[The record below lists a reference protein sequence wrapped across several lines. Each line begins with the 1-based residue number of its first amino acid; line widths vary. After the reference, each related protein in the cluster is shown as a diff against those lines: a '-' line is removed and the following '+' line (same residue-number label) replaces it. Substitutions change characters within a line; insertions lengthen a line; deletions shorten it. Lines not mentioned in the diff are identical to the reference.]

1 MAMTARECLEL
12 HALYESTPKEVVA
25 SNINRIF
32 GYYDIERTTSRFNPG
47 NKRTRVLCKI
57 TDTCRYTVLGW
68 MNLSR
73 EDVRIPL
80 LKLCV
85 IAETFGV
92 NITDLLS
99 SDPSWYLDNEQLRKR
114 LDILVEHM
122 TEELK

>member
-1 MAMTARECLEL
+1 MAMTARECLDL
-12 HALYESTPKEVVA
+12 HALYESTPKEVIA
-25 SNINRIF
+25 DNINRLF
-32 GYYDIERTTSRFNPG
+32 GYYDDARTTSRYNPT

-57 TDTCRYTVLGW
+57 TNTCRYTVLAW

-73 EDVRIPL
+73 EDVKVPI

-85 IAETFGV
+85 IAEAFGV

-99 SDPSWYLDNEQLRKR
+99 SDPSWYLNNEQLRKQ
-114 LDILVEHM
+114 LDNRVEHM

>member
-12 HALYESTPKEVVA
+12 HTLYENTPKDVVA
-25 SNINRIF
+25 GNINRLF
-32 GYYDIERTTSRFNPG
+32 GYYDSSRTTSPYNPT
-47 NKRTRVLCKI
+47 NKRTQILCKI
-57 TDTCRYTVLGW
+57 TGTCRYTVLDW

-73 EDVRIPL
+73 KNVRVPL

-85 IAETFGV
+85 IAEVFGV

-99 SDPSWYLDNEQLRKR
+99 SDPSWYDGNEQLKKR
-114 LDILVEHM
+114 LHILVDHM